1 MRTRAGF
8 TLIELLSVLTLV
20 GIVAIFAAPAMTAQ
34 VERVRVRTALDL
46 FTSRVAQARMLAVRE
61 AIRVHLRLEP
71 ADGCARAFVLSLAAG
86 GTVLDSVPLPATYRS
101 VCLRANVTQPL
112 VIDSRGM
119 LVGSPRMIYSRAGE
133 QADSVSVS
141 IAGRVY
147 RWY

>member
-20 GIVAIFAAPAMTAQ
+20 GIVASFAAPAMTAQ
-34 VERVRVRTALDL
+34 VDRLRVRTSLDL
-46 FTSRVAQARMLAVRE
+46 LTSRIAQARMLAVRE
-61 AIRVHLRLEP
+61 AIRVHLRFEP
-71 ADGCARAFVLSLAAG
+71 ADGCARAVVLSLAAG
-86 GTVLDSVPLPATYRS
+86 PATLDSVPLPDTHRS
-101 VCLRANVTQPL
+101 VCLRANAAQPL

-119 LVGSPRMIYSRAGE
+119 LVGSPRKIYGQAGE
-133 QADSVSVS
+133 QVDSISVS